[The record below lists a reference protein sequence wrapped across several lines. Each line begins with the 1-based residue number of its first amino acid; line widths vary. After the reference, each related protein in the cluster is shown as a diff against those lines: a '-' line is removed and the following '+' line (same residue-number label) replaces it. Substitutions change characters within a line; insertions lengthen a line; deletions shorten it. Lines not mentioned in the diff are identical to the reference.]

1 MAASPQQTA
10 ARDTRTTVPDD
21 HRRGFFGK
29 LAAVVIGGIVAVFP
43 FAAGLAVFA
52 DPLRRKSQSDRMIRV
67 ASLDA
72 VPTDGTPRK
81 FAVIADRHD
90 AWNYFPA
97 EPIGAVYLRRVAK
110 SKQNGSEKT
119 GAAESDA
126 DTGDKPKIE
135 ALNVICPH
143 AGCFVGFSD
152 SRKEYL
158 CPCHASAFAIDG
170 DLVSGPSPRGL
181 DKLECVVH
189 EEEGRKEVWV
199 NFKNFYTGITEQKAK
214 A

>member
-1 MAASPQQTA
+1 MAAAAQPPSPTA
-10 ARDTRTTVPDD
+10 SKVAAKDD

-29 LAAVVIGGIVAVFP
+29 LAAVVVGGIVVIFP

-52 DPLRRKSQSDRMIRV
+52 DPLRRRNGRNGLIRV

-81 FAVIADRHD
+81 FAVIADRQD
-90 AWNYFPA
+90 AWNDFPA
-97 EPIGAVYLRRVAK
+97 EPIGAVYLRRVTK
-110 SKQNGSEKT
+110 SKQSGAEKT
-119 GAAESDA
+119 EATDSKADA
-126 DTGDKPKIE
+126 GDTPTIE

-152 SRKEYL
+152 SRQEYL
-158 CPCHASAFAIDG
+158 CPCHTSAFAIDG
-170 DLVSGPSPRGL
+170 DLISGPSPRGL
-181 DKLECVVH
+181 DKLECVVR
-189 EEEGRKEVWV
+189 EEEGRKVVWV
-199 NFKNFYTGITEQKAK
+199 NFKNFYTGISDQKAK

>member
-1 MAASPQQTA
+1 MATPTQL
-10 ARDTRTTVPDD
+10 TRPTGQLPPAQDE

-29 LAAVVIGGIVAVFP
+29 LAAVVIGGIVAMFP

-52 DPLRRKSQSDRMIRV
+52 DPLRRKGQSDRMIRV

-90 AWNYFPA
+90 AWNYFPK

-119 GAAESDA
+119 DAAESNADA
-126 DTGDKPKIE
+126 GDKPTVE

-152 SRKEYL
+152 SRQEYL
-158 CPCHASAFAIDG
+158 CPCHTSAFAIDG

-181 DKLECVVH
+181 DKLDCEVR

-199 NFKNFYTGITEQKAK
+199 QFKNFYTGIADKKAK